1 MRETFP
7 KVHLIASP
15 AIHYTDLMKYVRSVG
30 GDAWADRMAGVGIPR
45 SKMTDGELLVEAAG
59 RICYRSWAPGLN
71 PNVTMVR
78 EDSAGYLLNILRVG
92 HGSVLEHAN
101 YSFIFEDVSR
111 VFTHELVRH
120 RAGVAISQESLRYVR
135 LTDIGFRIPP
145 YLEPL
150 RPSVVT
156 IVEALE
162 TFQKQAAEVF
172 KLDEEGLPMPYKKQ
186 VTSALR
192 RLAPLGLSTSMVWTA
207 NVRTL
212 RHVISMRTAK
222 DAEEEIRLV
231 FSKVAEIMQEWAP
244 MLFSDYS
251 VNADGE
257 WITPYWKV

>member
-1 MRETFP
+1 MRETTP
-7 KVHLIASP
+7 KVHLISAP
-15 AIHYTDLMKYVRSVG
+15 AINLEALEAYVRSVG
-30 GDAWADRMAGVGIPR
+30 GGKWIERIRPTMSALGRG
-45 SKMTDGELLVEAAG
+45 DGEVLVEAAG
-59 RICYRSWAPGLN
+59 RICYRSWDVGLN
-71 PNVTMVR
+71 VNVTKVR
-78 EDSAGYLLNILRVG
+78 EDSSSYLLNILQTK

-135 LTDIGFRIPP
+135 LHDLGFRIPP
-145 YLEPL
+145 ALEPM
-150 RPSVVT
+150 RHT
-156 IVEALE
+156 IIEMLE
-162 TFQKQAAEVF
+162 HLEDFQRTAADIY
-172 KLDEEGLPMPYKKQ
+172 KLDAEGVPFSEKKR

-192 RLAPLGLSTSMVWTA
+192 RLAPLGLSTSMIWTA

-231 FSKVAEIMQEWAP
+231 FDQVATIMQEWAP

-251 VNADGE
+251 KNADGE

>member
-1 MRETFP
+1 MRETTP
-7 KVHLIASP
+7 KVHLIAAP
-15 AIHYTDLMKYVRSVG
+15 AIYLDNLLDYVRGVG
-30 GDAWADRMAGVGIPR
+30 GGDWATRMGDAVHRT
-45 SKMTDGELLVEAAG
+45 KMTDGELLVEAAG

-71 PNVTMVR
+71 ANVTKVR
-78 EDSAGYLLNILRVG
+78 DDSSTYLLNILQTK

-101 YSFIFEDVSR
+101 YSFIFQDVSR

-135 LTDIGFRIPP
+135 LTNIGFRIPEI
-145 YLEPL
+145 LEPA
-150 RPSVVT
+150 REDIVS
-156 IVEALE
+156 IVEHLEEFQTTMARIFALD
-162 TFQKQAAEVF
+162 K
-172 KLDEEGLPMPYKKQ
+172 EGLPFPIKKQ

-222 DAEEEIRLV
+222 DAEEEIRFV
-231 FSKVAEIMQEWAP
+231 FDQVATLMQAEAP
-244 MLFSDYS
+244 LLFSDYS
-251 VNADGE
+251 KNDEGE

>member
-1 MRETFP
+1 MRETTP

-15 AIHYTDLMKYVRSVG
+15 YVHEEALFDYVESVG
-30 GDAWADRMAGVGIPR
+30 GKDWVERIEGVDL
-45 SKMTDGELLVEAAG
+45 KYGEMLVEAAG
-59 RICYRSWAPGLN
+59 RLCYRSWAPGLN
-71 PNVTMVR
+71 ANVTKVR
-78 EDSAGYLLNILRVG
+78 EDSAAYLLNILKVG

-101 YSFIFEDVSR
+101 YTFIFEDVSR

-135 LTDIGFRIPP
+135 LTDVGFRIPP

-150 RPSVVT
+150 RSSVVT

-162 TFQKQAAEVF
+162 TFQKQAAEVW
-172 KLDEEGLPMPYKKQ
+172 KLDEEGLSFAVKKQ

-192 RLAPLGLSTSMVWTA
+192 RLAPLGLSTSIVWTA

-212 RHVISMRTAK
+212 RHVLSMRTAK
-222 DAEEEIRLV
+222 DAEEEMRLV
-231 FSKVAEIMQEWAP
+231 FSQVGLLMQEWAP

-251 VNADGE
+251 VNHDGE